1 MVKKKARAK
10 KGNAKVAAAR
20 ELLEEDGELYENLNA
35 IDELEDQLNESQDNL
50 NEIDSEHGD
59 NSKESA

>member
-35 IDELEDQLNESQDNL
+35 IDELEDQLNES
-50 NEIDSEHGD
+50 
-59 NSKESA
+59 